1 MRIKNFSANTLMAF
15 VSVPKDLSKVK
26 TKLAFNLTRRQLV
39 CFSIA
44 GAIGIP
50 IYFLTREPIGTSAA
64 VLVMIALM
72 MPLFFLAMYEK
83 DGQPAEVVLRNML
96 RAKLW
101 PAARP
106 YRTENLYEYLETAGH
121 LDDAHLTTN
130 TTMQSGKTAKEA
142 DNFAKQKQATKA
154 TGTTSAKKRRA
165 GTKKRG

>member
-1 MRIKNFSANTLMAF
+1 MAF

-50 IYFLTREPIGTSAA
+50 AYFLMREPIGTSAA

-106 YRTENLYEYLETAGH
+106 YRTENLYEYLETAGQLDEAASNVATAKQSNFNTH
-121 LDDAHLTTN
+121 L
-130 TTMQSGKTAKEA
+130 KEA
-142 DNFAKQKQATKA
+142 DNLAKQKQATKA

>member
-1 MRIKNFSANTLMAF
+1 MRFPDTIAF

-26 TKLAFNLTRRQLV
+26 TKVAFNLTRRQLF

-50 IYFLTREPIGTSAA
+50 VYFFTRVPIGTSAA

-72 MPLFFLAMYEK
+72 LPFFFIAMYEK
-83 DGQPAEVVLRNML
+83 DGQPAEIVLRNIV

-101 PAARP
+101 PGTRP
-106 YRTENLYEYLETAGH
+106 YKTENMYEYLE
-121 LDDAHLTTN
+121 
-130 TTMQSGKTAKEA
+130 KEA
-142 DNFAKQKQATKA
+142 KNIANEEQTARTATA
-154 TGTTSAKKRRA
+154 TPAKKHRA